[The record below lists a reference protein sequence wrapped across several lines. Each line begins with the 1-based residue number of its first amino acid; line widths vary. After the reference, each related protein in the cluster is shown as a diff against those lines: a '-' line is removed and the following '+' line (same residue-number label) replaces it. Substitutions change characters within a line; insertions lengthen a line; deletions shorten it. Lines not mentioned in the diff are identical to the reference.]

1 MEEKVLAEIQKL
13 NPQQRKAVET
23 LDGPVMVVAGPGTGK
38 TQVLALRIANIL
50 LQTDAN
56 PYNILCLTFT
66 ESGVTAMRN
75 RLKYFIGSAA
85 YQVKIHTFHSFCNE
99 VIQNHPEKF
108 EFSREL
114 NQLDDVNKIKTIR
127 EVIDELA
134 LTGDFE
140 LIPYNNKYRY
150 VSDILSIISNL
161 KKEGISPEEFDKRCA
176 QILDSHESEK
186 TISKRTG
193 KPSSDWQRKYNQIKK
208 NQEVGK
214 FYELFQTK
222 IKENGFYDY
231 EDMINFVIDKFE
243 SDESLLASYQES
255 LLYVL
260 VDEYQDTN
268 GSQNKIVQ
276 LLGSFDKSPN
286 IFAVGDDDQAIYR
299 FQGASVENIL
309 FFEREFEGVQTLPI
323 LTNYRSSQLILD
335 LSIGLIK
342 HNTARL
348 ETYIEGLN
356 KKLKSGLDIPDYP
369 AEVHEFLNSDEELN
383 FLKEKIE
390 ELRNNGA
397 QYKDIAILVRKN
409 RDLEEIGEYLTT
421 TSIPFNVYSG
431 NNILENRFVVQLLNI
446 LKVIND
452 QDKEREKE
460 LFQLLFYKYFEIETA
475 DAFKITRYAHDTR
488 TSFIEV
494 ISNPEHIDKLTLTNT
509 AKVKEIFDK
518 IISWKSE
525 SYNENFSRF
534 ITKVAKESGLL
545 NHVYNL
551 GDLEDKNTLTS
562 FFNYIKQLNANDKNL
577 NVEGFLSDLKI
588 LEENGISINKDTS
601 FEKKEGVN
609 VLTAHKSKG
618 LEFKHVFIYKFT
630 ASNWGKGR
638 NTSLKLVPE
647 IFFSEEVA
655 ADAKSLGVDEIE
667 DERRLVFV
675 AITRAKEKL
684 YFTHANEY
692 RDKGNVSAATPSQ
705 FLSELDTKLLQL
717 HVHDKPSGIDVLGDL
732 IKSPAKDT
740 KDKSDENE
748 YLQSLIE
755 NFRLSP
761 SALNCYLE
769 CPNRFKYE
777 VLLKA
782 PQVKSSELILGTAVH
797 YALENF
803 FKKILKKDS
812 YSVEEVLEFVRYS
825 IGRELLSEEE
835 QEAILSEASGILKG
849 YLENYKGSFRVP
861 LATEYSLYNRN
872 ITIENENGDIVNLT
886 GKLDKIEILDKS
898 SNTLKVTD
906 YKTSKPKSQNEIK
919 GLTKASNG
927 SIFRQLVFYKLLL
940 DNDKTFALQ
949 NGLPYTKVDEVEVD
963 FLRPNDRGIYKRET
977 FVINDDDVANLK
989 ETIFNTMQ
997 KIRNLQFD
1005 NTEETCWCDECEYCQ
1020 MAADTL

>member
-50 LQTDAN
+50 MQTDAN
-56 PYNILCLTFT
+56 PYNVLCLTFT

-99 VIQNHPEKF
+99 VIQNHPDKF

-114 NQLDDVNKIKTIR
+114 NQLDDVNKIKIIR

-134 LTGDFE
+134 QTGDFE

-150 VSDILSIISNL
+150 VSDILSLISNL

-176 QILDSHESEK
+176 QILDLHESEK

-193 KPSSDWQRKYNQIKK
+193 KPSADWQRKYTQIVK
-208 NQEVGK
+208 NLEVGK
-214 FYELFQTK
+214 FYALFQNK

-243 SDESLLASYQES
+243 TDENLLAGYQES

-299 FQGASVENIL
+299 FQGANVENIL

-409 RDLEEIGEYLTT
+409 RDLEEIGDYLATT
-421 TSIPFNVYSG
+421 AIPFNVYSG
-431 NNILENRFVVQLLNI
+431 NNILENKYIIQLLNI

-494 ISNPEHIDKLTLTNT
+494 ISNSEHVDKLTLNNR

-562 FFNYIKQLNANDKNL
+562 FFNYVKQLNSNDKTL
-577 NVEGFLSDLKI
+577 SVEGFLNDLKI
-588 LEENGISINKDTS
+588 LEENGISVNKDTS

-618 LEFKHVFIYKFT
+618 LEFKHVF
-630 ASNWGKGR
+630 
-638 NTSLKLVPE
+638 
-647 IFFSEEVA
+647 
-655 ADAKSLGVDEIE
+655 
-667 DERRLVFV
+667 
-675 AITRAKEKL
+675 
-684 YFTHANEY
+684 
-692 RDKGNVSAATPSQ
+692 
-705 FLSELDTKLLQL
+705 
-717 HVHDKPSGIDVLGDL
+717 
-732 IKSPAKDT
+732 
-740 KDKSDENE
+740 
-748 YLQSLIE
+748 YL
-755 NFRLSP
+755 
-761 SALNCYLE
+761 
-769 CPNRFKYE
+769 
-777 VLLKA
+777 
-782 PQVKSSELILGTAVH
+782 
-797 YALENF
+797 
-803 FKKILKKDS
+803 
-812 YSVEEVLEFVRYS
+812 
-825 IGRELLSEEE
+825 
-835 QEAILSEASGILKG
+835 
-849 YLENYKGSFRVP
+849 
-861 LATEYSLYNRN
+861 
-872 ITIENENGDIVNLT
+872 
-886 GKLDKIEILDKS
+886 
-898 SNTLKVTD
+898 
-906 YKTSKPKSQNEIK
+906 
-919 GLTKASNG
+919 
-927 SIFRQLVFYKLLL
+927 
-940 DNDKTFALQ
+940 
-949 NGLPYTKVDEVEVD
+949 
-963 FLRPNDRGIYKRET
+963 
-977 FVINDDDVANLK
+977 
-989 ETIFNTMQ
+989 
-997 KIRNLQFD
+997 
-1005 NTEETCWCDECEYCQ
+1005 
-1020 MAADTL
+1020 